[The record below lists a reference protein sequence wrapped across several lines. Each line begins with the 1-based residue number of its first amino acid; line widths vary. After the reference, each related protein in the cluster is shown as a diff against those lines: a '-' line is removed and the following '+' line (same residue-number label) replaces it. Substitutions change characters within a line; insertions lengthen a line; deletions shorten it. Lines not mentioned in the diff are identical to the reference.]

1 MPYKVYKQISFWLQF
16 ENTIIG
22 ATTTGLKIVEADG
35 FRKAGGVQLT
45 INCSKSA

>member
-22 ATTTGLKIVEADG
+22 ATTTGLKIVEGTA
-35 FRKAGGVQLT
+35 FEKRAEC
-45 INCSKSA
+45 N